1 MTVTLDDVS
10 CLLHLPVEGMLLS
23 YESVPKADVVQL
35 MMELLRVDAGEAWNE
50 VEKTRLTFSIS
61 ILEGIFQGASSGGTR
76 GLPCWSFG

>member
-10 CLLHLPVEGMLLS
+10 CLLHLPIEGMLLS

-50 VEKTRLTFSIS
+50 VEKTKD
-61 ILEGIFQGASSGGTR
+61 
-76 GLPCWSFG
+76 